1 MRELEPWKILR
12 SQLVFNH
19 PWYKVRQDQVQLPNG
34 TIVDDFFLSVRPDVA
49 LVLPVTVAQDI
60 VCVQQ
65 YRHGA
70 GEVLLELP
78 AGTFDPQ
85 QEQPEAAALRELQ
98 QETGYST
105 EHLIKLA
112 TLHDNPVKD
121 TNKIHL
127 FLAEQVQQ
135 VEQQNLDITEE
146 IEIVLIPLSQITDR
160 ILQGDLRVS
169 GTIAAVF
176 LGLNYLKNKHSV

>member
-1 MRELEPWKILR
+1 MSELKKWKTLR
-12 SQLVFNH
+12 SQFVFNH
-19 PWYKVRQDQVQLPNG
+19 RWYKVRRDRVELPNG

-49 LVLPVTVAQDI
+49 MVFPVTATQEI
-60 VCVQQ
+60 VFVQQ

-78 AGTFDPQ
+78 AGTFHPD

-98 QETGYST
+98 QETGYVA
-105 EHLIKLA
+105 ERLVKLA

-135 VEQQNLDITEE
+135 IDRQDLDITED
-146 IEIVLIPLSQITDR
+146 IEIVLIPLNRVTAK

-169 GTIAAVF
+169 GTVAAVF
-176 LGLNYLKNKHSV
+176 LGLNYLKSKI